1 MEPDPLAE
9 TNGRYT
15 KIQSLGKGSFGF
27 VQLASSNNGKTQE
40 MVAVKLLKR
49 GDVNKYVEGE
59 IVNHSLLRHP
69 HVIQFKEVFLTSE
82 YICIAME
89 YATGGS
95 LFHYVQKQ
103 GRLKEAVA
111 RWFFQQLIIGTDY
124 CHKRGVANRD
134 IKLENTLLQ
143 VVKGLPLPLLKIC
156 DFGYSKADF
165 KSAAKSKVGTLTY
178 MAPEVLVNRDGKY
191 DGKVADIWSCGVMLF
206 VMLYGRY
213 PFDTPAGQNVPKAA
227 EILQMLDKML
237 NQRYSIPEAA
247 DTSAKGRDLLQ
258 RMLLPDPVHRIQLDQ
273 IRSHPW
279 FLTNLPPE
287 ATTMNDSYLKAPFP
301 AGAGE
306 GLWLGYQRPED
317 IKQLLEEAKGVR
329 HHYHAGLGPSSPGP
343 MAGLGPHP
351 SDSALIED
359 AIQEDLAR
367 HNVPPALPDCL
378 QQRTP

>member
-1 MEPDPLAE
+1 MALQESLEPNPLAE
-9 TNGRYT
+9 VAARYEKVHT
-15 KIQSLGKGSFGF
+15 LGKGSFGF
-27 VQLASSNNGKTQE
+27 VQLGKATNGELAAIKF
-40 MVAVKLLKR
+40 LKR
-49 GDVNKYVEGE
+49 GATNKYTEAE
-59 IVNHSLLRHP
+59 ILNHSLLRHP

-111 RWFFQQLIIGTDY
+111 RWFFQQLIIGVDY

-191 DGKVADIWSCGVMLF
+191 DGKVADIWSCGVMLY

-213 PFDTPAGQNVPKAA
+213 PFDTPPGQNVPKAA
-227 EILQMLDKML
+227 EILQMLDKMV
-237 NQRYSIPEAA
+237 NMRYAMPEGVEI
-247 DTSAKGRDLLQ
+247 SAEGRDLLQ
-258 RMLLPDPVHRIQLDQ
+258 RMLLPDPNQRIQLEQ
-273 IRSHPW
+273 IMRHPW

-287 ATTMNDSYLKAPFP
+287 AATMNDSYLKASFP
-301 AGAGE
+301 PGH
-306 GLWLGYQRPED
+306 QRPEEIRQILD
-317 IKQLLEEAKGVR
+317 EAKMSSGASGGMLAGVL
-329 HHYHAGLGPSSPGP
+329 HNANDDAYDAS
-343 MAGLGPHP
+343 
-351 SDSALIED
+351 IEN
-359 AIQEDLAR
+359 AIREDLQA
-367 HNVPPALPDCL
+367 HGGAGSVALHQFINAHSGGVAMKD
-378 QQRTP
+378 

>member
-69 HVIQFKEVFLTSE
+69 HVIQ
-82 YICIAME
+82 
-89 YATGGS
+89 
-95 LFHYVQKQ
+95 
-103 GRLKEAVA
+103 
-111 RWFFQQLIIGTDY
+111 
-124 CHKRGVANRD
+124 
-134 IKLENTLLQ
+134 
-143 VVKGLPLPLLKIC
+143 
-156 DFGYSKADF
+156 
-165 KSAAKSKVGTLTY
+165 VGTLTY

-191 DGKVADIWSCGVMLF
+191 DGK
-206 VMLYGRY
+206 
-213 PFDTPAGQNVPKAA
+213 
-227 EILQMLDKML
+227 MLDKML

-301 AGAGE
+301 AG
-306 GLWLGYQRPED
+306 YQRPED

-367 HNVPPALPDCL
+367 HPHNAPPGLPDCL